1 MLDMVNTD
9 FVSAEEAEIVLGA
22 WERSRDVPSDWLP
35 SSELNTRPRTSF
47 GVQMRVLL
55 RKLLLLLLR
64 DPVMYTMRLSLF
76 AVVSSFFSALYID
89 SRSRTQEQ

>member
-1 MLDMVNTD
+1 
-9 FVSAEEAEIVLGA
+9 
-22 WERSRDVPSDWLP
+22 
-35 SSELNTRPRTSF
+35 
-47 GVQMRVLL
+47 MRVLL

-89 SRSRTQEQ
+89 SRSRTQEQVRSPPGSSALSTQRSVTTIDGC